1 MLQICKKL
9 SNHDDCKIKVRTLKE
24 KLCGNKKNTQDHH
37 FYFATLNQ
45 T

>member
-24 KLCGNKKNTQDHH
+24 KLCGNKKK
-37 FYFATLNQ
+37 TLKIITFILQ
-45 T
+45 L

>member
-24 KLCGNKKNTQDHH
+24 KLCGNKK
-37 FYFATLNQ
+37 TLKIITFILQ
-45 T
+45 L